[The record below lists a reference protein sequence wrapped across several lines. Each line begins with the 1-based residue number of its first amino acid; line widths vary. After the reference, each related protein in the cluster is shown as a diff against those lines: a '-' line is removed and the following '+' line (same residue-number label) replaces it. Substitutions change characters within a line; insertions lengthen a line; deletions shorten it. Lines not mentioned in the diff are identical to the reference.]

1 MTGSGMRV
9 LVGFVE
15 RLCAIMAGAAAVA
28 LCGILLV
35 TVTSVVMRKMVG
47 APLPFTEEL
56 AGLLL
61 CATLFL
67 ALPQVTLGAL
77 HVHVALLAEHASERG
92 RRILARLA
100 AGVLLGFCVWFLLEG
115 LPWLTIA
122 VRRAIRSEASNLLL
136 WPWMALPVLS
146 MAVCGLL
153 ALLQLFGV
161 LRAQDSAARLDT
173 R

>member
-1 MTGSGMRV
+1 MTPSGMRP

-15 RLCAIMAGAAAVA
+15 RLCAVMAGAAAVA

-35 TVTSVVMRKMVG
+35 TAASVVMRKIAGM
-47 APLPFTEEL
+47 PLPFTEEL

-67 ALPQVTLGAL
+67 ALPQVTLGAR
-77 HVHVALLAEHASERG
+77 HVQVALLAERAGARG
-92 RRILARLA
+92 RRVLARLA
-100 AGVLLGFCVWFLLEG
+100 ALVLLGFCAWFLVEG
-115 LPWLTIA
+115 IPWLGIA

-146 MAVCGLL
+146 ISVCGLL
-153 ALLQLFGV
+153 ALLQLFGL
-161 LRAQDSAARLDT
+161 LRAPDSVARLDT
-173 R
+173 P